1 MKKQEVERIKTKLRK
16 KLAVKK
22 GKTDFSELKKLENEP
37 LNDKQIDG
45 FFEKLSKNKDLV
57 EMLDMELFFGDK
69 HMSITSY
76 LFNKQFS
83 QKYLKALKYYILNES
98 LERQTEFND
107 EIYKVISTLYQR
119 IKKLEDSASK
129 NNS

>member
-1 MKKQEVERIKTKLRK
+1 MKDQDIEKIKVRLKEKLT
-16 KLAVKK
+16 AKK
-22 GKTDFSELKKLENEP
+22 GKMSFSESKKLENEP
-37 LNDKQIDG
+37 LNDKQIDE

-57 EMLDMELFFGDK
+57 EMLDMKLFFGDK

>member
-1 MKKQEVERIKTKLRK
+1 MEDQDIEKIKTKLK
-16 KLAVKK
+16 DKLTAKK
-22 GKTDFSELKKLENEP
+22 GKTSFESEKLENEP
-37 LNDKQIDG
+37 LSDKQIDD
-45 FFEKLSKNKDLV
+45 FFEKLNKNKDLM
-57 EMLDMELFFGDK
+57 EMLDKELSFGDK
-69 HMSITSY
+69 HMSVTSY

-107 EIYKVISTLYQR
+107 EICRVISTLYQR

-129 NNS
+129 NNN

>member
-1 MKKQEVERIKTKLRK
+1 MKDQDIEKIKTKLK
-16 KLAVKK
+16 DKLTAKK
-22 GKTDFSELKKLENEP
+22 GKMSFSESKKLENEP
-37 LNDKQIDG
+37 LNDKQIDE
-45 FFEKLSKNKDLV
+45 FFEKLSENKDLV
-57 EMLDMELFFGDK
+57 EMLDKQLSLGEK
-69 HMSITSY
+69 NMSITSY